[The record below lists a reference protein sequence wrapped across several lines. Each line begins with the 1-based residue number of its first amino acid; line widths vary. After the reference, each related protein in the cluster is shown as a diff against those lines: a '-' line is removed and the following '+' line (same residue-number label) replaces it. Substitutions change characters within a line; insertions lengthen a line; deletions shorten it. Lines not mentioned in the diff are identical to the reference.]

1 MKQWKSELSFAL
13 WMMPVTAIAYILV
26 FFYQAALF
34 GDQLDAMAQ
43 QVGGIA
49 ALGIIGAI
57 QTCIT
62 LFLACFFGRHLAE
75 KLGLWR
81 TFSIQKQPVVRV
93 VLIGLIFGGILLA
106 DHFVMGGMYPEI
118 QQANRVGNTLIGVT
132 AAVAYG
138 GIVEELLM
146 RLFVMSFLCWFLWKL
161 FARKEKN
168 VPEWALLTGN
178 ILAAVLFAAGHL
190 PATVT
195 LFGGLDVLILLR
207 CLLLNGI
214 PGFCFGLLYKKYGL
228 QYAIL
233 CHMACHLCFKL
244 ILWIVL

>member
-1 MKQWKSELSFAL
+1 MKKWKSELRFAL
-13 WMMPVTAIAYILV
+13 WMLPVTAIAYILV
-26 FFYQAALF
+26 FFYQAALL

-43 QVGGIA
+43 QMGGIA
-49 ALGIIGAI
+49 MLGTIGTLL
-57 QTCIT
+57 TCVTSFI
-62 LFLACFFGRHLAE
+62 ACFVGRHLAE

-81 TFSIQKQPVVRV
+81 KFSIQKQPVVWA
-93 VLIGLIFGGILLA
+93 VLIGLIFGVIFLA
-106 DHFVMGGMYPEI
+106 DHFLMGGMYPEI
-118 QQANRVGNTLIGVT
+118 QQANRVGNTLIGMT
-132 AAVAYG
+132 AAVVYG
-138 GIVEELLM
+138 GIVEELMM
-146 RLFVMSFLCWFLWKL
+146 RLFVMSFFCWFLWKL

-168 VPEWALLTGN
+168 IPEWTLLAGN

-195 LFGGLDVLILLR
+195 LFGGLNILILLR
-207 CLLLNGI
+207 CFLLNGA
-214 PGFCFGLLYKKYGL
+214 PGFCFGLLYRKYGL